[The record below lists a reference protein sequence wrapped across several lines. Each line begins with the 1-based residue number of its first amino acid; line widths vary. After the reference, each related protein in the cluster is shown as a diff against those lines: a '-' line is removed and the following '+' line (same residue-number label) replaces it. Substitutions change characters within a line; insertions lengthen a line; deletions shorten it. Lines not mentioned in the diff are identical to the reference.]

1 MFVESK
7 KSPLNYFV
15 DKKEEVKIVAEGWT
29 AQKSSLK
36 DCPKVFWIQEIIV

>member
-7 KSPLNYFV
+7 RSPLSSNF